1 MVEPKKKLGG
11 EGGGGGYELCKIKEK
26 PEKTIIETCASGFI
40 PRASKEPKVSA
51 KASRT
56 DETGSSSAYQK

>member
-1 MVEPKKKLGG
+1 MQNQGKTR
-11 EGGGGGYELCKIKEK
+11 
-26 PEKTIIETCASGFI
+26 EKTIIETCASGFI

-51 KASRT
+51 NASRT

>member
-1 MVEPKKKLGG
+1 MDD
-11 EGGGGGYELCKIKEK
+11 EK
-26 PEKTIIETCASGFI
+26 NQGKPREKQYNEYIQTCASGFI

>member
-1 MVEPKKKLGG
+1 M
-11 EGGGGGYELCKIKEK
+11 
-26 PEKTIIETCASGFI
+26 ETCASGFI

-56 DETGSSSAYQK
+56 DETGSSRAAVTKTCKKCYDFPCERDEIETKIPALTQ